1 MLNTATNSNSLAEY
15 LNMLGESTTKWFCIF
30 YWSKNLNILEFL
42 LCILWCIFCSFT
54 GCIRSEIAILPSIGL
69 FVVVVYELY
78 GLITKSLWVNRIS
91 FILRCLQV
99 LTALGLLI
107 FVAFMEVDTKIEEEN
122 PIWWKFTSENKL
134 KLVCLLSISLIYY
147 ICKAVLQFKI
157 SQSISHE
164 NMEILPTIVQSDK
177 ITFSVNNKLVNEN
190 LKCPPVISKSIVEK
204 KLSIDTKPQFTSRAI

>member
-15 LNMLGESTTKWFCIF
+15 LNMSGQSTTKWFCIF
-30 YWSKNLNILEFL
+30 YWSKNLNCLEFFLCVL
-42 LCILWCIFCSFT
+42 LFTLCSLT
-54 GCIRSEIAILPSIGL
+54 GNIRPEIAISLSLGL
-69 FVVVVYELY
+69 IAVVVCELY

-122 PIWWKFTSENKL
+122 PMWWKFTSENKL
-134 KLVCLLSISLIYY
+134 KLVCLLSISLFYY

-164 NMEILPTIVQSDK
+164 NMEKLPTIVQSDK

-190 LKCPPVISKSIVEK
+190 LKRPPVILKSIVEK
-204 KLSIDTKPQFTSRAI
+204 KLSIDTKPQFTSRAM

>member
-1 MLNTATNSNSLAEY
+1 MARSSGEY
-15 LNMLGESTTKWFCIF
+15 FCIL
-30 YWSKNLNILEFL
+30 YWSKNLNILEFI
-42 LCILWCIFCSFT
+42 LCVLWFIFCSFT
-54 GCIRSEIAILPSIGL
+54 GCIHPEISIPIGISLIAI
-69 FVVVVYELY
+69 VVFELY
-78 GLITKSLWVNRIS
+78 GLITQSLWVNQIS

-99 LTALGLLI
+99 LIDLGLLI

-157 SQSISHE
+157 SPSISHE

-204 KLSIDTKPQFTSRAI
+204 KSSIDTKPQFTSRAM

>member
-15 LNMLGESTTKWFCIF
+15 LNMSGRSTTKWFCIF

-54 GCIRSEIAILPSIGL
+54 GSIRSEIAILPSICL

-78 GLITKSLWVNRIS
+78 GLVTKSLWVNRIS

-107 FVAFMEVDTKIEEEN
+107 FVALKEVETSVEAEN
-122 PIWWKFTSENKL
+122 SIWWKFESHNKL
-134 KLVCLLSISLIYY
+134 SLVCILSFSLIYY
-147 ICKAVLQFKI
+147 ICKGVLQFKI
-157 SQSISHE
+157 SRDMAKQ
-164 NMEILPTIVQSDK
+164 K
-177 ITFSVNNKLVNEN
+177 
-190 LKCPPVISKSIVEK
+190 
-204 KLSIDTKPQFTSRAI
+204 